1 MFIARVADIFVK
13 RNLTNGSR
21 RWFFQ
26 TGKCCLTF
34 QQLWVWKG
42 PVKMKRIE
50 MLRRRM
56 TTDNSTGH
64 RSLDY
69 FAATAVNLHVLGTT
83 SSEWRDL
90 LSWTAIMESGLKK
103 NHTRII
109 EQVWSN
115 LLLLIPIEKD
125 RFRFGANDCSIIWNL
140 CSKPE
145 NILQYIFRF
154 GAKISNNT
162 AVICSKPET
171 IFLYRY

>member
-1 MFIARVADIFVK
+1 MAPK
-13 RNLTNGSR
+13 GG
-21 RWFFQ
+21 FFQ

-64 RSLDY
+64 CSLDY

-109 EQVWSN
+109 EQVTPQKLVDSHKVECSQKFNKHFFLHLSCRLWICNQKLRICLDLGGPVVHRLKNPPN
-115 LLLLIPIEKD
+115 LAE
-125 RFRFGANDCSIIWNL
+125 W
-140 CSKPE
+140 
-145 NILQYIFRF
+145 
-154 GAKISNNT
+154 
-162 AVICSKPET
+162 AVCV
-171 IFLYRY
+171 R